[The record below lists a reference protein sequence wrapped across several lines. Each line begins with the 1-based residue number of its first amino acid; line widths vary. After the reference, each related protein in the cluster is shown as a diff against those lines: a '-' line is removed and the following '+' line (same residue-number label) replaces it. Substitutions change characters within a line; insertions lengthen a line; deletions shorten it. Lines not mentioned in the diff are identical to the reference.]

1 MPSFEKPKGP
11 FDPSQLRAWSDNV
24 EPQMRDL
31 LWGDYWQRFNTIQI
45 PIFGPDVYFENALHF
60 AKLAKGQKK
69 EFERMFEAENKR
81 RQKVA
86 SRMFTAAMRAIDK
99 DETYLCK
106 NARDRVSELCQTGCY
121 IDFLRLLIGITHDWD
136 ESAAQ
141 DSQSDGDTGDLSE
154 ETQDSADQIQD
165 SDDEETHHKTPWLGD
180 DYFGAPM
187 DLRTREEL
195 LVRILSQCMGVSAH
209 GPCTSPSTDTVGPES
224 DVSVSERENEEEEV
238 PHRQGKRKRDLS
250 DDDVPTARSL
260 RRKLMSGMI
269 PDDKD
274 FPLTP
279 QGDIDWEAI
288 DDELLFPS
296 SMDEYDFDEYGY
308 DEDDGDEEDH
318 DEDEEDDG
326 DDEGNEEEDHDDGD
340 QENGEEEDGDDEGNV
355 PIKISFFL

>member
-24 EPQMRDL
+24 EPQVRDL

-45 PIFGPDVYFENALHF
+45 PIFGSDVYFENALHF
-60 AKLAKGQKK
+60 AKLAKGQKE

-81 RQKVA
+81 RQKLA
-86 SRMFTAAMRAIDK
+86 SKMFTVAMRAIDE

-121 IDFLRLLIGITHDWD
+121 IDFLRLLIGISHDWD

-165 SDDEETHHKTPWLGD
+165 SDDEETHHETPWLGD
-180 DYFGAPM
+180 DYYEAPEGLAPGE
-187 DLRTREEL
+187 DLVLRHFS
-195 LVRILSQCMGVSAH
+195 RIFGVSLSECMSA
-209 GPCTSPSTDTVGPES
+209 SDDDVGPES
-224 DVSVSERENEEEEV
+224 DVSVSERENKENKA
-238 PHRQGKRKRDLS
+238 PHRQRKRKRDLS

-260 RRKLMSGMI
+260 RRKLMSGKI
-269 PDDKD
+269 PDQKD

-288 DDELLFPS
+288 DDELLFNN
-296 SMDEYDFDEYGY
+296 SMDEYDYDEYDY
-308 DEDDGDEEDH
+308 DEDDGDDDEE
-318 DEDEEDDG
+318 EDEEDDG
-326 DDEGNEEEDHDDGD
+326 DDEGDEEEDHDDGD
-340 QENGEEEDGDDEGNV
+340 QDNGEEEDGDDERNV